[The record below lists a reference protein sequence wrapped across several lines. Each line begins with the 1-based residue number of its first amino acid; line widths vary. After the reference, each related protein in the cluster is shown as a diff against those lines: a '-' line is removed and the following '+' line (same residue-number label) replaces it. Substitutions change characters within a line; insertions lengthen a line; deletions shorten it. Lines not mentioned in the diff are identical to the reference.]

1 MKIVILLDSSGTN
14 GSEKIKNKNIEVLP
28 LHFTFPNGTDMLDT
42 PREVK
47 ERNIIKQ
54 ISEGVDIKTSQASP
68 GEVENKYDELL
79 QKYDHIYHIPITGNL
94 SSMLQTAMMVS
105 RDDKFIGKV
114 TVYEN
119 LNIAAQAIEQTA
131 LYISNLLEEGK
142 IETPEQITEAIKE
155 FEKTIYIA
163 ILPGDLRRLTSGG
176 RGKKAVTTVLNL
188 LKTKVLIKWEAEPK
202 KEAMGRTVHSIMDKI
217 VKVYHDSYTKGYE
230 MIFVRTALTSS
241 KIYESAR
248 EALVD
253 GKVNFTE
260 ELIPNIYTAHAGV
273 DTIGFIITKKVS

>member
-14 GSEKIKNKNIEVLP
+14 QSEKIKNKNIEVLP

-42 PREVK
+42 PKEVNEK
-47 ERNIIKQ
+47 GIIKL

-79 QKYDHIYHIPITGNL
+79 KTYDHIYHIPITGNL

-105 RDDKFIGKV
+105 RDDKYIGKV

-131 LYISNLLEEGK
+131 LYISKLLEEGK
-142 IETPEQITEAIKE
+142 ITTPEEITESIKE
-155 FEKTIYIA
+155 YEKEMYIA
-163 ILPGDLRRLTSGG
+163 IVPGDLKRLTSGG
-176 RGKKAVTTVLNL
+176 RGKKAVTTVLNI

-202 KEAMGRTVHSIMDKI
+202 KEAMGRTIHSIMDK
-217 VKVYHDSYTKGYE
+217 VTKVYHEKYSKGFE
-230 MIFVRTALTSS
+230 MVFVRTSLTSS
-241 KIYESAR
+241 KIYEAAR
-248 EALVD
+248 NALLES
-253 GKVNFTE
+253 KINFSE
-260 ELIPNIYTAHAGV
+260 ELVPNIYTAHAGV
-273 DTIGFIITKKVS
+273 DTIAFIITKKI

>member
-14 GSEKIKNKNIEVLP
+14 SSEKIKNKNIDVLP

-42 PREVK
+42 PKEVK
-47 ERNIIKQ
+47 EREIIKL

-79 QKYDHIYHIPITGNL
+79 QTYDHVYHIPITGNL

-105 RDDKFIGKV
+105 RDEKYIGKV

-131 LYISNLLEEGK
+131 LYICKLIEEGK
-142 IETPEQITEAIKE
+142 ITTPEQITEAIKE
-155 FEKTIYIA
+155 YEKTMYIA
-163 ILPGDLRRLTSGG
+163 ILPGDLKRLTSGG

-202 KEAMGRTVHSIMDKI
+202 KEAMGRTIHSIMDRI
-217 VKVYHDSYTKGYE
+217 IKVYNENYKTGYE
-230 MIFVRTALTSS
+230 MVFVRTPLTAS
-241 KIYESAR
+241 KIYEAAR
-248 EALVD
+248 NALVE
-253 GKVNFTE
+253 GKVNFSE
-260 ELIPNIYTAHAGV
+260 ELVPNIYTAHAGV
-273 DTIGFIITKKVS
+273 DTIAFIITKKI

>member
-14 GSEKIKNKNIEVLP
+14 QSEKIKNKNIEVLP

-42 PREVK
+42 PKEVK
-47 ERNIIKQ
+47 EKGIIKL

-79 QKYDHIYHIPITGNL
+79 KTYDHIFHIPITGNL

-105 RDDKFIGKV
+105 RDDKYIGKV

-131 LYISNLLEEGK
+131 LHISKLLEEGK
-142 IETPEQITEAIKE
+142 IKTPEEITQAIKE
-155 FEKTIYIA
+155 YEKEMYIA
-163 ILPGDLRRLTSGG
+163 ILPGDLKRLTNGG
-176 RGKKAVTTVLNL
+176 RGKKAVTTVLNI

-202 KEAMGRTVHSIMDKI
+202 KEAMGRTINSIMDRI
-217 VKVYHDSYTKGYE
+217 TKVYHESYSKGFE
-230 MIFVRTALTSS
+230 MVFVRTPLTSS
-241 KIYESAR
+241 KIYEAAR
-248 EALVD
+248 GALVEA
-253 GKVNFTE
+253 KVNFSE

-273 DTIGFIITKKVS
+273 DTIGFIITKKI

>member
-14 GSEKIKNKNIEVLP
+14 QSEKIKNKNIEVLP

-42 PREVK
+42 PKEVNEK
-47 ERNIIKQ
+47 GIIKL

-79 QKYDHIYHIPITGNL
+79 KTYDHIYHIPITGNL

-105 RDDKFIGKV
+105 RDDKYIGKV

-131 LYISNLLEEGK
+131 LYIFKLLEEGK
-142 IETPEQITEAIKE
+142 ITTPEEITESIKE
-155 FEKTIYIA
+155 YEKEMYIA
-163 ILPGDLRRLTSGG
+163 IVPGDLKRLTSGG
-176 RGKKAVTTVLNL
+176 RGKKAVTTVLNI

-202 KEAMGRTVHSIMDKI
+202 KEAMGRTIHSIMDK
-217 VKVYHDSYTKGYE
+217 VTKVYHEKYSKGFE
-230 MIFVRTALTSS
+230 MVFIRTSLTSS
-241 KIYESAR
+241 KIYEAAR
-248 EALVD
+248 NALVES
-253 GKVNFTE
+253 KINFSE
-260 ELIPNIYTAHAGV
+260 ELVPNIYTAHAGV
-273 DTIGFIITKKVS
+273 DTIAFIITKKI

>member
-14 GSEKIKNKNIEVLP
+14 SSEKIKGKAIDVLP
-28 LHFTFPNGTDMLDT
+28 LHFTFPNGTDMLDI
-42 PREVK
+42 PAEVEKRE
-47 ERNIIKQ
+47 IIKL

-79 QKYDHIYHIPITGNL
+79 EKYDHVYHIPITGNL

-105 RDDKFIGKV
+105 RDEKYEGKV

-131 LYISNLLEEGK
+131 LYISNLLDKGE
-142 IETPEQITEAIKE
+142 ISTPEEITSAINE
-155 FEKTIYIA
+155 YEKSMYIA
-163 ILPGDLRRLTSGG
+163 IVPGDLKRLTSGG
-176 RGKKAVTTVLNL
+176 RGKKAVTTVLNI

-202 KEAMGRTVHSIMDKI
+202 KEAIGRTINSIMEKI
-217 VKVYHDSYTKGYE
+217 VKVYSSTYSNGYE
-230 MIFVRTALTSS
+230 MVFVRTALTSK
-241 KIYESAR
+241 KIYEAAR
-248 EALVD
+248 NVLIEN
-253 GKVNFTE
+253 KVNFSE

-273 DTIGFIITKKVS
+273 DTIGFIITKKIG